1 MSQVPL
7 GITELEFREVF
18 SCYGDILEVTRIT
31 KILHRRIIASGDRVL
46 AFKVLR
52 KEIPSY
58 LHIRG

>member
-18 SCYGDILEVTRIT
+18 SCYGDILEVTRLT
-31 KILHRRIIASGDRVL
+31 KILHGRMIDSGDRVL
-46 AFKVLR
+46 VSKELR

-58 LHIRG
+58 LHMRG